1 MVSTDIFG
9 PVKAVHFKNTQNKE
23 KFYIITF
30 TDLYSRLTTVD
41 ILFDISANTVVR
53 SMKTNLFQRIGVPK
67 KILSDQGRQYISDAF
82 KRTLK
87 SQNISHVLQVHITQ
101 QVTRSQ
107 KRLNK
112 TIADICR
119 IYKGTSVF
127 NIKKLIETRI
137 NHTYHRALDMS
148 PLEIV
153 FKYSMVD
160 PLKREMKN
168 DTKTIKGKRI
178 NEESIKRIN
187 DKRKEFFYEVND
199 LVFKK
204 LHNPDKIQDL
214 YAGLYKIE

>member
-30 TDLYSRLTTVD
+30 TDLYFRLTTVD